1 MMWQIIIASS
11 RLPNVDSFQFAVSL
25 SGERLVQGDDS
36 GTQWYTLKRAVC
48 VECAIFGG
56 LSKCI
61 QAEWAAV
68 SFRGGT
74 FPAERK
80 ETSV

>member
-1 MMWQIIIASS
+1 MMWQITIASS
-11 RLPNVDSFQFAVSL
+11 RLPNVDSFQCGRVEWGSH
-25 SGERLVQGDDS
+25 S
-36 GTQWYTLKRAVC
+36 GTQWVTVKRAVC

-74 FPAERK
+74 SA
-80 ETSV
+80 SSAV

>member
-25 SGERLVQGDDS
+25 SGEEAGAGGSQCDTV
-36 GTQWYTLKRAVC
+36 KRAVC

-74 FPAERK
+74 FPAKRK
-80 ETSV
+80 ETSL